1 MPKLH
6 SDSASMNG
14 GSLPERTVLK
24 RVTTGKDSA
33 HELAQCLKT
42 HLGWDGRRREQ
53 NCWRVQAGA
62 RATVSP
68 TIVEMAELPGI
79 KKLDG
84 FSPTRMYSAIRNG
97 CKASGVGVVSD

>member
-42 HLGWDGRRREQ
+42 HLGWDGRRREKTVGE
-53 NCWRVQAGA
+53 CRQAL
-62 RATVSP
+62 VP
-68 TIVEMAELPGI
+68 Q
-79 KKLDG
+79 
-84 FSPTRMYSAIRNG
+84 
-97 CKASGVGVVSD
+97 